1 MNRFIIPTL
10 LFISYNVQSQN
21 DTISIPLNE
30 AGKAEFINVLKIENA
45 SKESLFQKVAEYLQY
60 NKMFIEF
67 KSNKGV
73 ITSKKDEKN
82 EKSELFTVFGDS
94 VLIRRA
100 FTTPL
105 IFQSIIKQNGGHFM
119 YDLTVRIKE
128 GKIKYIIDN
137 ITFTGTSEVNLPSGA
152 DLSVDFPKEWK
163 GLLNNYRT
171 RREWKS
177 YKRQAISYFDEL
189 CKGLENHLKTVNSS
203 IEIKTKKYSDF

>member
-1 MNRFIIPTL
+1 MNRFIISIL
-10 LFISYNVQSQN
+10 LLISFDVQSQN
-21 DTISIPLNE
+21 DTINIPLNE

-67 KSNKGV
+67 KNDKGV
-73 ITSKKDEKN
+73 LKSKKDEQN
-82 EKSELFTVFGDS
+82 SKSGLFTVFGDS
-94 VLIRRA
+94 ILIRRA

-105 IFQSIIKQNGGHFM
+105 IFQSLFKQEGGYFM
-119 YDLTVRIKE
+119 YDITVRIKE

-152 DLSVDFPKEWK
+152 DLSMDFPKEWK

-177 YKRQAISYFDEL
+177 YKKQAVNYFTEL
-189 CKGLENHLKTVNSS
+189 CKGFENHLKTVNSAV
-203 IEIKTKKYSDF
+203 EIKTKKYSDF